1 MATLNKLVRNAPNLK
16 LNVFLLKYTA
26 MSAIL
31 VRKNAL
37 SPLDRVGYLL
47 DGLSVELR
55 RKVLEFCAKKSWR
68 LSTHDSGTSDPNY
81 DELKEFVLQKAVAAQ
96 KEVAYSGER
105 STRQES
111 SIPTASVAV
120 EIKANV
126 PTPTPTPDLTP
137 EMTPK
142 TTPATS
148 NDIAELTKQFSQ
160 LALAIQAGLRP
171 TGTPSAMPTA
181 PVQPAFQPAFQPGRP
196 PFDPNRPRRC
206 MWCDSTEHGKW
217 QCQELKEALARGD
230 VKTNETGK
238 IAFASTG
245 IEAPLM
251 TGRGGMKI
259 LFPTAPKPTP
269 QTVNTSAI
277 TLGSTASLGS
287 GNTVHVVTMRPDGTE
302 LHEIITAD
310 VNEKRRRNEFGKG
323 TKLPETNPH
332 TTDTELPHI
341 RPTQQSSPPTQPAQP
356 VQPTQPAQP
365 TGQTDVPMTDAQPK
379 EKKYRLGS
387 ELRETVPI
395 TEIAE
400 KIMNTSINLSLKEVF
415 AASPDLAAHFSDQ
428 ARKRRRPIDPPETNI
443 NNTGTSNVNAAFT
456 PQVTSISSKP
466 LYACPSGRAKATLE
480 DTITTHALLDDGSE
494 VNLMPRRVFDQ
505 LDIPIDTNID

>member
-1 MATLNKLVRNAPNLK
+1 
-16 LNVFLLKYTA
+16 
-26 MSAIL
+26 
-31 VRKNAL
+31 
-37 SPLDRVGYLL
+37 
-47 DGLSVELR
+47 
-55 RKVLEFCAKKSWR
+55 
-68 LSTHDSGTSDPNY
+68 
-81 DELKEFVLQKAVAAQ
+81 
-96 KEVAYSGER
+96 
-105 STRQES
+105 
-111 SIPTASVAV
+111 
-120 EIKANV
+120 
-126 PTPTPTPDLTP
+126 
-137 EMTPK
+137 
-142 TTPATS
+142 
-148 NDIAELTKQFSQ
+148 
-160 LALAIQAGLRP
+160 
-171 TGTPSAMPTA
+171 
-181 PVQPAFQPAFQPGRP
+181 
-196 PFDPNRPRRC
+196 
-206 MWCDSTEHGKW
+206 
-217 QCQELKEALARGD
+217 

-287 GNTVHVVTMRPDGTE
+287 GNTVHVITMRPDGTE

-310 VNEKRRRNEFGKG
+310 VNEKRRRNELGKG

-341 RPTQQSSPPTQPAQP
+341 RPTQQSSPPIQPAQS
-356 VQPTQPAQP
+356 

-428 ARKRRRPIDPPETNI
+428 ARKRRRPIDPPETNVNNNVNNI
-443 NNTGTSNVNAAFT
+443 NNAGTPDINAH
-456 PQVTSISSKP
+456 VSSISSKP

-494 VNLMPRRVFDQ
+494 VNLMPRRVFEQ
-505 LDIPIDTNID
+505 LDIPIDTNIDWTIDGYQGAKEYEDTSQLIGVCHATKVSIGGVAAVIPVFVVKDSTADLILGRPWSRYVRATFINEDDESYTCIIRSPDGRRIVRFQAAPAVHERNRAYARFPENGTVGAEWGKV